1 MEMIK
6 VVNPKLPELL
16 LDYDSEEYR
25 KAENAFRQVFDI
37 SLNESKNEGE
47 FVKGMTF
54 NPNDRLLNILGRLDP
69 D

>member
-16 LDYDSEEYR
+16 LDYDSEEYK

-37 SLNESKNEGE
+37 SLNESENEGE